1 MSDPVNASPTLSAHP
16 RIPPLA
22 PPYPAEVAQE
32 LSKWMPPGGGEPLA
46 LFRTLAVHRD
56 LMSRMRPLGSGL
68 LHHGLIAPREREIVI
83 HRICARIGAE
93 YEWGVHAVV
102 FGRPLGLTDAQL
114 AATVHGDAA
123 DPAWAPRDALL
134 IRLADELCDTA
145 AISAPLWAEAAAA
158 WTPAQLL
165 ELIVLAGWYRLIAS
179 VIRSAGVA
187 HEPWAARFP
196 QPR

>member
-1 MSDPVNASPTLSAHP
+1 MSDPTPHNAP
-16 RIPPLA
+16 RLPPLV
-22 PPYPAEVAQE
+22 PPYATEIEHE
-32 LSKWMPPGGGEPLA
+32 LRKWMPPGSGDPLA

-83 HRICARIGAE
+83 HRVCARLGAE
-93 YEWGVHAVV
+93 YEWGVHAVI
-102 FGRPLGLTDAQL
+102 FGRPLGLDDAQL

-123 DPAWAPRDALL
+123 DPAWTPHDALL

-145 AISAPLWAEAAAA
+145 TITAPLWAEASAA
-158 WTPAQLL
+158 WSPPQLL

-179 VIRSAGVA
+179 VIRAAGVPL
-187 HEPWAARFP
+187 EPWAARFP
-196 QPR
+196 AR